1 MTEEEDNAV
10 AVNDSPDTTTNS
22 IPTMNDDFEALLTV
36 PIEII
41 FREIMQTQ
49 IISGGK
55 RTNQRTFLF
64 SKSEVTALLRVT
76 MLASE
81 LTTTMTMVYEALDR
95 VRKGDMY
102 LNEITNMEA
111 ANTPHNHHPNNGYL
125 RALLPIIAINSQT
138 ANDALTTVTSDTHFS
153 ISRILQELD
162 DCAIEL
168 SKFSETNFNMADQLD
183 WTMTAGQ
190 CSVLSREKRAIAE
203 IEEAVVARIT
213 CLKEMAIGST
223 GSGSTDEEN
232 VETTTTNDMIETTE
246 SNDNN
251 DEHDDRFIP
260 MRDLCHKIFKQQNE
274 KTEYNLNTS
283 SSEHSQ
289 SQITAAEAMTSLSKE
304 G

>member
-1 MTEEEDNAV
+1 MD
-10 AVNDSPDTTTNS
+10 
-22 IPTMNDDFEALLTV
+22 DDFEALLSV

-49 IISGGK
+49 IIPSLHYG
-55 RTNQRTFLF
+55 TFLF
-64 SKSEVTALLRVT
+64 SKSEVTALLRVA

-81 LTTTMTMVYEALDR
+81 LTTTMAMVYEALDR
-95 VRKGDMY
+95 VRKGNMY
-102 LNEITNMEA
+102 LNEIIMEA
-111 ANTPHNHHPNNGYL
+111 TNSNHNYGYL
-125 RALLPIIAINSQT
+125 RALLPIIAVHSET
-138 ANDALTTVTSDTHFS
+138 AKDALTNVTSDTNFS

-183 WTMTAGQ
+183 WTMAASGQ

-203 IEEAVVARIT
+203 IEEAVVARIIR
-213 CLKEMAIGST
+213 LKEMAIGGT
-223 GSGSTDEEN
+223 NEEN
-232 VETTTTNDMIETTE
+232 VETTTTNDVIDTT
-246 SNDNN
+246 STNDD
-251 DEHDDRFIP
+251 DEHDRFIP
-260 MRDLCHKIFKQQNE
+260 MRDLCHKIFKQKE
-274 KTEYNLNTS
+274 KTEFNLNTS